1 MLCVTKVDDMVDDC
15 DDGDDGDDDNEVNY
29 IYTSKCYTF

>member
-1 MLCVTKVDDMVDDC
+1 VTKVDDMVDDC

>member
-15 DDGDDGDDDNEVNY
+15 DDGDDNEVNY